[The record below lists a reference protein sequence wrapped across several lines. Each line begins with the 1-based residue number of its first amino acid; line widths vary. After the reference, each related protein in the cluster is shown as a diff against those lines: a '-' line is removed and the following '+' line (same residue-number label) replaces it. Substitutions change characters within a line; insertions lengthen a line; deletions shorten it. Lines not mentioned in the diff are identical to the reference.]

1 MVSPVITESLTYCP
15 LRLAVFSLKG
25 DLEVPCVRK
34 SLLQQCTLLSHR
46 MAEILRWSQHLKSN
60 VHTLGNRGR
69 NVCSP
74 RHTGTHFP
82 LLKKRECNSLVK
94 QISEAAGVL
103 WRGWVCRYTQEKAK
117 QGIWTSTT
125 AICLLSVH
133 HSAAVLF
140 TQTHHLILLKFHN
153 CRNFSTPTTRQ

>member
-46 MAEILRWSQHLKSN
+46 MA
-60 VHTLGNRGR
+60 LGNRGR